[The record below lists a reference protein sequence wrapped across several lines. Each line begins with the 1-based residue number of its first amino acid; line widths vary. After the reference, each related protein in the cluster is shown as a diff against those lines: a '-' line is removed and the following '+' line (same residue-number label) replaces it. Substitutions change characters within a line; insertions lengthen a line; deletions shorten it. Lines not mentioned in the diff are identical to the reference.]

1 MASEG
6 AAPAAQQ
13 VAQTQKVAAPA
24 RQRQA
29 KLPAVAESAPQ
40 WDTKLAQG
48 AAPAAQRETATP
60 SDTPPAQPRDTRTPE
75 GAAPA
80 APIATASSGPSSGKR
95 QAAVPVAEGFLTGQ
109 LLVAMPAMSDPRFAQ
124 SVIYVCAHTA
134 DGAMGLVVNRPIVK
148 PSFDE
153 LLRQLEVAPVPPMRR
168 IRLCAG
174 GPVENGRGFVL
185 HTVDWTGEG
194 SLRVNEALALTASL
208 DVLKAIAGGGGPRE
222 GLLALGYAGWGPG
235 QLDSEIQQN
244 AWLSVPAQE
253 PLLFDAG
260 HDTKWH
266 RALASLHI
274 DPLLLSSAAGHA

>member
-1 MASEG
+1 MAQSSG
-6 AAPAAQQ
+6 
-13 VAQTQKVAAPA
+13 KPA
-24 RQRQA
+24 R
-29 KLPAVAESAPQ
+29 PGPESES
-40 WDTKLAQG
+40 DTSDDTTAT
-48 AAPAAQRETATP
+48 PDETAT
-60 SDTPPAQPRDTRTPE
+60 
-75 GAAPA
+75 AARA
-80 APIATASSGPSSGKR
+80 AMRETGKSAAASIA
-95 QAAVPVAEGFLTGQ
+95 VAEGFLTGQ
-109 LLVAMPAMSDPRFAQ
+109 LLVAMPAMADPRFAQ

-153 LLRQLEVAPVPPMRR
+153 LLRQLEVAPVPPVRR

-194 SLRVNEALALTASL
+194 SLRVNDSLALTASL

-222 GLLALGYAGWGPG
+222 GLLALGYAGWAPG

-244 AWLSVPAQE
+244 AWLSVPASE
-253 PLLFDAG
+253 TIVFDAG